1 MKALISPNEI
11 FNYSWISSWNQNPQ
25 TQKWDP
31 VYSEIL
37 NCQRV
42 AQVEPDNQTFPVA
55 EPLYWFNCPDN
66 CQADA
71 WYFKDNQ
78 VSVKPQDVPSPA
90 TPQPQTSNGDSP
102 GVIA

>member
-1 MKALISPNEI
+1 MKALISTNEV
-11 FNYSWISSWNQNPQ
+11 FNWSWISSWEQDPE

-42 AQVEPDNQTFPVA
+42 AQVEPDNQIFPVA
-55 EPLYWFNCPDN
+55 EPLYWFDCPDN
-66 CQADA
+66 CIADE
-71 WYFKDNQ
+71 WYFKDG
-78 VSVKPQDVPSPA
+78 VCSVKPQDVPSPA
-90 TPQPQTSNGDSP
+90 TPQPQTSNGGSP

>member
-11 FNYSWISSWNQNPQ
+11 SSYSWISSWNQNPQ

-37 NCQRV
+37 ACQRV
-42 AQVEPDNQTFPVA
+42 AEVGPTEFEVA
-55 EPLYWFNCPDN
+55 APLHWVDCPDD
-66 CQADA
+66 CKADA

>member
-11 FNYSWISSWNQNPQ
+11 SNYSWISSWNQNPQ

-42 AQVEPDNQTFPVA
+42 AQVEPDNQTFSVA
-55 EPLYWFNCPDN
+55 EPLYWFDCPDN
-66 CQADA
+66 CQADT

>member
-1 MKALISPNEI
+1 MKALISPNEV
-11 FNYSWISSWNQNPQ
+11 FNYSYISSWNEVNGV
-25 TQKWDP
+25 WEP
-31 VYSEIL
+31 VRTEIL

-55 EPLYWFNCPDN
+55 EPLYWFDCPDN

-71 WYFKDNQ
+71 WYFKDGQ
-78 VSVKPQDVPSPA
+78 VAVKPADAPNPNVQVNNSE
-90 TPQPQTSNGDSP
+90 NGAP